1 METFDDGGSWQSYK
15 EAHGGKMPSPGA
27 IYCPPAQQK
36 IMNLSKSWLG
46 LNCLRPME
54 HSDGIFV
61 SGIDIAADSDDP
73 AYIHDK
79 DDEVQAYV
87 KDRTTDVYQF
97 LQVPYESVMLG
108 MLSIHWSR
116 QSIIPKLMAIHISW
130 SRDGVHFERPE
141 QNTPLLDYSTI
152 DMAKLNQRSPHVF
165 PYATSKIDC
174 ESFVGGGIL
183 MEAHDVQD
191 MTLVTKCTYLPFG
204 DSASH
209 SRAANGIIN
218 LNQFWTLRRDGF
230 ASIDTVPQED
240 EEVSPL
246 YAHPDVLETKWLL
259 SDACPTNGL
268 GCSAMAQKLRRLNS
282 RMGTSEAR
290 FLLRAFGGRSALSGA
305 TWNLTIRPWNP
316 LFEMSLSNIIL
327 LTRKEAAHHDDIGGM
342 CGYPYLFRI
351 HIVELLRETLLDKPL
366 DTGCMEP
373 VAVVDETNQVIEYCY
388 VPTTNTSE
396 WDSRLPPKLSHCD
409 NWCRVDEW
417 TRALQLWWGLKFN
430 ATAPVVVMKA
440 IVGAL
445 ERKSSFL

>member
-1 METFDDGGSWQSYK
+1 MQAMPTLAVQDDSYDYITCK
-15 EAHGGKMPSPGA
+15 KCKKKKTSNNYYNFLGQGKA
-27 IYCPPAQQK
+27 LKCKHCTRCENKA
-36 IMNLSKSWLG
+36 
-46 LNCLRPME
+46 R
-54 HSDGIFV
+54 
-61 SGIDIAADSDDP
+61 
-73 AYIHDK
+73 
-79 DDEVQAYV
+79 
-87 KDRTTDVYQF
+87 
-97 LQVPYESVMLG
+97 
-108 MLSIHWSR
+108 
-116 QSIIPKLMAIHISW
+116 
-130 SRDGVHFERPE
+130 
-141 QNTPLLDYSTI
+141 
-152 DMAKLNQRSPHVF
+152 
-165 PYATSKIDC
+165 YATN
-174 ESFVGGGIL
+174 
-183 MEAHDVQD
+183 
-191 MTLVTKCTYLPFG
+191 P
-204 DSASH
+204 
-209 SRAANGIIN
+209 AANG
-218 LNQFWTLRRDGF
+218 L
-230 ASIDTVPQED
+230 
-240 EEVSPL
+240 
-246 YAHPDVLETKWLL
+246 
-259 SDACPTNGL
+259 
-268 GCSAMAQKLRRLNS
+268 AQKLRRLNS
-282 RMGTSEAR
+282 RMGTKEAR

-396 WDSRLPPKLSHCD
+396 WDRRLPPKLSHCD

>member
-1 METFDDGGSWQSYK
+1 
-15 EAHGGKMPSPGA
+15 
-27 IYCPPAQQK
+27 
-36 IMNLSKSWLG
+36 MNLSKSWLG

-268 GCSAMAQKLRRLNS
+268 GCSICLNLDTSRGGCIEVALRLENTSDWSDWTQPITNINSIEHVVEWAKPIGELITTASFKIRFRMQHPASLYSFRIETLQAKKARSAARAETLIQVEKRKKQKLEELRL
-282 RMGTSEAR
+282 AR
-290 FLLRAFGGRSALSGA
+290 
-305 TWNLTIRPWNP
+305 
-316 LFEMSLSNIIL
+316 E
-327 LTRKEAAHHDDIGGM
+327 E
-342 CGYPYLFRI
+342 
-351 HIVELLRETLLDKPL
+351 
-366 DTGCMEP
+366 
-373 VAVVDETNQVIEYCY
+373 
-388 VPTTNTSE
+388 
-396 WDSRLPPKLSHCD
+396 
-409 NWCRVDEW
+409 
-417 TRALQLWWGLKFN
+417 
-430 ATAPVVVMKA
+430 
-440 IVGAL
+440 
-445 ERKSSFL
+445 